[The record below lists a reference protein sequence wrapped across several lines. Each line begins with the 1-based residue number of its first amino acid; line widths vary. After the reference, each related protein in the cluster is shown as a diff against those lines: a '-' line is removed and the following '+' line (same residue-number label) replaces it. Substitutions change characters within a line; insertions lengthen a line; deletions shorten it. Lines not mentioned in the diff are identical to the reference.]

1 VTLRTVMEKLRLLM
15 KPGEK
20 KYRGL
25 RGVGQSLERLAEKHL
40 KKAGYRIRDR
50 NVRMKVGEIDI
61 IAEEN
66 GVLCFIEV
74 KGRSGTGF
82 GLPAEA
88 VTSEKQRRIYRA
100 AEIYLQRERLGESIC
115 RFDIVSILDLTEGRR
130 VEIFRDAFR
139 GPLPPRPRR

>member
-1 VTLRTVMEKLRLLM
+1 MAKLRRLFE
-15 KPGEK
+15 PAEK

-25 RGVGQSLERLAEKHL
+25 RGVGQDWERLAEKHL
-40 KKAGYRIRDR
+40 KNAGYRIRDR

-61 IAEEN
+61 IAEEK

-88 VTSEKQRRIYRA
+88 VTLEKQRRIYRA

-115 RFDIVSILDLTEGRR
+115 RFDIVSILDLAEGRR